1 MPDADLA
8 ALARRYLA
16 GALGRSDAD
25 AFEERLGTDQAAR
38 DAPCAAVGPVAPSP
52 SYRRAVRRR
61 LRPPAWRRLLTPR
74 ACRGHPLLWCAARAA
89 AAVPLAV
96 LLWPARPAPEPAAA
110 PPAARTT

>member
-1 MPDADLA
+1 MPDADQA
-8 ALARRYLA
+8 ALAGGYLA

-38 DAPCAAVGPVAPSP
+38 DALCAAVGPVAPSP

-74 ACRGHPLLWCAARAA
+74 AYRGHPLLWCAPRAA
-89 AAVPLAV
+89 AALLPAV
-96 LLWPARPAPEPAAA
+96 LLRPARPAP
-110 PPAARTT
+110 PP